1 MPFQKEGVKIT
12 KSKVDLIYSK
22 DNNNNINNNQRNTM
36 VINQMVIPI
45 KVKI

>member
-1 MPFQKEGVKIT
+1 MPFQKEGVQIT
-12 KSKVDLIYSK
+12 NSKVDLIYSK

-36 VINQMVIPI
+36 VINQMMIPI